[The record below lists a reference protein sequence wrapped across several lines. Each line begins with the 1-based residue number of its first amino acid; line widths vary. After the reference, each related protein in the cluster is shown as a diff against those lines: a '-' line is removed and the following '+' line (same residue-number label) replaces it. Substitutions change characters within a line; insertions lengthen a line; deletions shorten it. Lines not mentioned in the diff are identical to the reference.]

1 MLSGIFPN
9 LRTDL
14 VLDLGTAVTRIALPG
29 RGIVLEEPT
38 LAAVDRSTRR
48 ILADGSAVGH
58 LAQQM
63 LGRTSDSIEIAEPL
77 RAGVV
82 ADYLVCEAMLRHF
95 FAKARPAGTWGKP
108 RVLVT
113 IPGDITPVE
122 RRAVLNSTYRAG
134 ARQVLLLPKL
144 KAAALGAGLP
154 VAEPVANMVCVI
166 GAGSTEI
173 GVLSLAGTVSAR
185 SIRIAGR
192 EMDQAIVDYLRRHFS
207 LRVSRLSAERL
218 RIEIGSARPLHQ
230 ETTSEI
236 RGSDH
241 VSGLPREALV
251 ASEAVRE
258 ALEEPL
264 EKIIDAI
271 RVTLDCL
278 QPELAADLMD
288 QGAVLCGGAASLPGL
303 DRMIAER
310 TGLPVRVAEDPATTI
325 ARGALIC
332 LEHLD
337 RWHPLLEPTEH
348 DS

>member
-1 MLSGIFPN
+1 
-9 LRTDL
+9 
-14 VLDLGTAVTRIALPG
+14 
-29 RGIVLEEPT
+29 
-38 LAAVDRSTRR
+38 
-48 ILADGSAVGH
+48 
-58 LAQQM
+58 M
-63 LGRTSDSIEIAEPL
+63 LGRTSDSIEVVEPL

-82 ADYLVCEAMLRHF
+82 ADYEVCEAMLRHF

-154 VAEPVANMVCVI
+154 IAEPVASMVCSI

-173 GVLSLAGTVSAR
+173 GVLSLASAVSAR

-192 EMDQAIVDYLRRHFS
+192 NMDQAVADYLRRHFS
-207 LRVSRLSAERL
+207 LRVSRQSAERL
-218 RIEIGSARPLHQ
+218 RIEIGSARPLNEELVRQ
-230 ETTSEI
+230 V

-251 ASEAVRE
+251 ASEQVRE

-264 EKIIDAI
+264 DKIVDAI
-271 RVTLDCL
+271 RVTLDRL
-278 QPELAADLMD
+278 EPELASDLMD
-288 QGAVLCGGAASLPGL
+288 QGTVLCGGGASLPGL
-303 DRMIAER
+303 DRLIAER
-310 TGLPVRVAEDPATTI
+310 TGLPVRIAEEPHTTVT
-325 ARGALIC
+325 RGALIC

-337 RWHPLLEPTEH
+337 RWQSLLEPTEH
-348 DS
+348 DG